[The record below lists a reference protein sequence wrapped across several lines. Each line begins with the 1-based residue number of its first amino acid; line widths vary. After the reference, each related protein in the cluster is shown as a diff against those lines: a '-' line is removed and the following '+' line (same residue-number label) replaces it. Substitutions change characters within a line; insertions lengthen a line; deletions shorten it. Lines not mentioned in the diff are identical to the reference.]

1 MQPEWQPIFCSYS
14 LREETTS
21 RLAQAAIERRYLPDE
36 IVQLEGDPCNGV
48 FWVLSGEVCLFRI
61 AFDGREMVM
70 ARLRQGEVFNLV
82 PPFETEPVCRAG
94 VRAVSDVSLLYL
106 PLDRFHRLIADC
118 PDFAAALLRL
128 FAARLSHL
136 NQVVEQ
142 MSLHTV
148 RGRLARFLLDQADGK
163 LPLRQYT
170 QDEIAQSL
178 GTVRDVVGR
187 TLRSFEDAGLIRRD
201 RSRILLNDRAGLERE
216 AQR

>member
-1 MQPEWQPIFCSYS
+1 
-14 LREETTS
+14 
-21 RLAQAAIERRYLPDE
+21 
-36 IVQLEGDPCNGV
+36 VQLEGDDCSGV
-48 FWVLSGEVCLFRI
+48 LWVLSGEVCLFRI

-70 ARLRQGEVFNLV
+70 ARLWQGEVINLV
-82 PPFETEPVCRAG
+82 PPFEAEPVCRAG
-94 VRAVSDVSLLYL
+94 VRAVDDVSLLYL
-106 PLDRFHRLIADC
+106 PLERFHALIADC
-118 PDFAAALLRL
+118 PDFATALLRL

-201 RSRILLNDRAGLERE
+201 RSRILLRDRSGLEAE
-216 AQR
+216 ALR

>member
-14 LREETTS
+14 LRDETTS
-21 RLAQAAIERRYLPDE
+21 RLAQAVIERRYLSGE
-36 IVQLEGDPCNGV
+36 IVQLEGDACSGV
-48 FWVLSGEVCLFRI
+48 YWVLSGELCLFRI

-70 ARLRQGEVFNLV
+70 ARLRRGEVFNLV
-82 PPFETEPVCRAG
+82 PPFETEPICRAG

-106 PLDRFHRLIADC
+106 PLERFHRLIADC
-118 PDFAAALLRL
+118 PDFAVALLKL

-136 NQVVEQ
+136 NRVVEQ
-142 MSLHTV
+142 MALHTV

-201 RSRILLNDRAGLERE
+201 RSRILLRDRAGLEHE